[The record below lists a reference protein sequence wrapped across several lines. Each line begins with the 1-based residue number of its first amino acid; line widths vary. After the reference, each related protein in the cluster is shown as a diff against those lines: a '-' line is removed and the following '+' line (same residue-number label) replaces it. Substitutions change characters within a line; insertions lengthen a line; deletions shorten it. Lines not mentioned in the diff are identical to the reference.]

1 MRLRFRLFCAIV
13 VVWACGSPAPAQ
25 TALPEASHPAPAP
38 MTFHVTVTDKAG
50 NPVNGLQRSDFTL
63 LDDEHP
69 VTIQSVAAQQS
80 TPPLV
85 VLVIDEVNE
94 PFRALSLEQ
103 KQIEAFLSQ
112 NQGHLPFP
120 VSLIFLTDSGLQQIK
135 PSTDGSAL
143 SAVLA
148 KHRADLRVISGNHSL
163 YNDEA
168 LFQMSMRA
176 LETIL
181 DYEAGYPGRKL
192 LIWVSQGWPT
202 LDMPDVMLSVKEQTN
217 IFGLI
222 VTASNLLRF
231 TNTTVYSVDP
241 EGNYDVGNLHNME
254 WQNFRKPV
262 SRFNKAQYGDLAVQ
276 VLAEQSGGLV
286 RMGGN
291 AVAQEISRCAQDGS
305 GGYDVTF
312 QPQSSDQANTWH
324 SLRVKVDRG
333 GTTVRALDGYFAQP

>member
-1 MRLRFRLFCAIV
+1 MRLRVGLFCAIV
-13 VVWACGSPAPAQ
+13 AVWAGGSQAPAQ
-25 TALPEASHPAPAP
+25 TALTDANHPAPAP

-50 NPVNGLQRSDFTL
+50 NPVNGLRASDFTL

-69 VTIQSVAAQQS
+69 VTIQSVAAQQT

-85 VLVIDEVNE
+85 VLVVDEVNE
-94 PFRALSLEQ
+94 PFRALSIEQ
-103 KQIEAFLSQ
+103 KQIEAFLTQ

-120 VSLIFLTDSGLQQIK
+120 VSLIFLTDSGMQQIK
-135 PSTDGSAL
+135 PSTDGTAL
-143 SAVLA
+143 SALLA

-168 LFQMSMRA
+168 LFQTSMRA

-202 LDMPDVMLSVKEQTN
+202 LDLPDVMLSVKEQSD
-217 IFGLI
+217 IFGMI

-231 TNTTVYSVDP
+231 TSTTIYSVDP
-241 EGNYDVGNLHNME
+241 EGNYDVGNLHNVE
-254 WQNFRKPV
+254 WENFRKPV
-262 SRFNKAQYGDLAVQ
+262 SRFNQAQYGDLAVQ
-276 VLAEQSGGLV
+276 VLAEHSGGLV

-291 AVAQEISRCAQDGS
+291 AVAQEVSRCAQDAS
-305 GGYDVTF
+305 GGYDLTF
-312 QPQSSDQANTWH
+312 QPQASDKPNTWH
-324 SLRVKVDRG
+324 ALRVKVGKG
-333 GTTVRALDGYFAQP
+333 GTTVRALNGYFAQP

>member
-1 MRLRFRLFCAIV
+1 MRLRFGLICAILGA
-13 VVWACGSPAPAQ
+13 WACGSQARAQ
-25 TALPEASHPAPAP
+25 TALPPANRSAPAP
-38 MTFHVTVTDKAG
+38 MTLHLTVTDKAG
-50 NPVNGLQRSDFTL
+50 NPVNGLRASEFTL

-69 VTIQSVAAQQS
+69 VTIESVAAQQS
-80 TPPLV
+80 TPPLA

-103 KQIEAFLSQ
+103 KQIEAFLTQ
-112 NQGHLPFP
+112 NQGHLPLP

-135 PSTDGSAL
+135 PSTDGNAL

-163 YNDEA
+163 YNEEA
-168 LFQMSMRA
+168 LFQMSLRA

-192 LIWVSQGWPT
+192 LVWVSQGWPT
-202 LDMPDVMLSVKEQTN
+202 LDKPDVMLSVQQQKN

-231 TNTTVYSVDP
+231 TNTTLYSVDP
-241 EGNYDVGNLHNME
+241 EGNYDAASMHSLE
-254 WQNFRKPV
+254 WQQYLKPV
-262 SRFNKAQYGDLAVQ
+262 SRFDKAQYGDLAVQ

-291 AVAQEISRCAQDGS
+291 AVAQEITRCAQDAS
-305 GGYDVTF
+305 GGYDLIF
-312 QPQSSDQANTWH
+312 QPQGSDKPNTWH
-324 SLRVKVDRG
+324 SLRVKLDKG
-333 GTTVRALDGYFAQP
+333 GMTVRALDGYFAQP